1 MNFAGLSLTLLFLSV
16 FFPAFSRAADIHF
29 LIMPAEV
36 IGPISPYIYGLNDQD
51 PDDLNATLRRLGGN
65 RLTGYNWVTNASNAG
80 NDWHQE
86 SDDWLCADHL
96 KDTDCD
102 KPGAAVRHFVDQ
114 NQSLGMASLITLPM
128 AGFVAADKL
137 GDVTEAQTA
146 PSGRWVAEN
155 PRKNAPFTLSPD
167 PKAKT
172 VYDDEFV
179 NFLVANFHPASQGGV
194 QFYDLDNEPALWPT
208 THPRLHPAKPT
219 YQEMVEKTEALA
231 GAVLKVDPSAQILG
245 PVMYGWQEFLT
256 LQDAPDSARFNKT
269 YTTYVDYYLDQM
281 KELEKRHG
289 RRLLHVLD
297 LHWYP
302 EAVGG
307 GKRITLGDISPES
320 VEARLQAPRSLWD
333 PGYVEKSWITQ
344 YSTQGQPIQLIPWL
358 KAKID
363 RHYPGTKLSFSEYD
377 YGAGDHVSGGLAQAD
392 VLGIFGKYEI
402 FLASYWGDLKPY
414 NQAAFKLY
422 RNYDGQKSTFG
433 DTAVSAGSEDIIH
446 SSVYAAVD
454 SKSPD
459 KLWIVV
465 LNKNQKDSIHGR
477 FQIDGARIYESYQA
491 YGFDA
496 KSPDLRLVRQDKL
509 HQNQFDLDLPP
520 LSATLFVC
528 QAASTAAA
536 LNPSAQPES
545 GSK

>member
-1 MNFAGLSLTLLFLSV
+1 MNFARLSLAILFLSV
-16 FFPAFSRAADIHF
+16 FFPAFPRAADIHF

-51 PDDLNATLRRLGGN
+51 PGDLNVTVRRLGGN

-102 KPGAAVRHFVDQ
+102 QPGAAVRHFVDQ

-128 AGFVAADKL
+128 AGFVAADKA

-146 PSGRWVAEN
+146 PSDRWVAVQ
-155 PRKNAPFTLSPD
+155 PRKNFPFTLSPN
-167 PKAKT
+167 PKSQT
-172 VYDDEFV
+172 VYEDEFV
-179 NFLVANFHPASQGGV
+179 NFLVTNFHPASQGGV
-194 QFYDLDNEPALWPT
+194 RFYDLDNEPALWPA

-219 YQEMVEKTEALA
+219 YKEMVEKTEALA
-231 GAVLKVDPSAQILG
+231 SAVLKVDPSALILG

-256 LQDAPDSARFNKT
+256 LQDAPDSADLNKT

-281 KELEKRHG
+281 RELEKRHG
-289 RRLLHVLD
+289 QRLLHVLD

-302 EAVGG
+302 EAVGD

-320 VEARLQAPRSLWD
+320 VDARLQAPRSLWD

-363 RHYPGTKLSFSEYD
+363 RRYPGTKLSFSEYD

-422 RNYDGQKSTFG
+422 RNYDGQKSAFG
-433 DTAVSAGSEDIIH
+433 DTAVSAGSEDVIH

-477 FQIDGARIYESYQA
+477 FQIEGTRLYESYQA
-491 YGFDA
+491 YGFDG
-496 KSPDLRLVRQDKL
+496 KSPDLKPIRRDKL
-509 HQNQFDLDLPP
+509 HQNQFDLDLPA
-520 LSATLFVC
+520 LSATVFVC
-528 QAASTAAA
+528 QAAGTTPAFS
-536 LNPSAQPES
+536 P
-545 GSK
+545 

>member
-1 MNFAGLSLTLLFLSV
+1 MSGFRLFFISLFLSAALS
-16 FFPAFSRAADIHF
+16 PAWAADLHF

-36 IGPISPYIYGLNDQD
+36 IGSISPYIYGLNDQD
-51 PDDLNATLRRLGGN
+51 PGDLNVTVRRLGGN

-86 SDDWLCADHL
+86 SDDWLCAYHL
-96 KDTDCD
+96 KDADCD
-102 KPGAAVRHFVDQ
+102 QPGAAARHFVDQ
-114 NQSLGMASLITLPM
+114 NESLGLASLLTLPM
-128 AGFVAADKL
+128 AGFVAADKN

-146 PSGRWVAEN
+146 PSNRWVAAK
-155 PRKNAPFTLSPD
+155 PRKNSAFTLSPN

-179 NFLVANFHPASQGGV
+179 NFLVVNFHPASQGGV
-194 QFYDLDNEPALWPT
+194 QFYDLDNEPALWPA
-208 THPRLHPAKPT
+208 THPRLHPAKTT
-219 YQEMVEKTEALA
+219 YKEMVEKTEALA
-231 GAVLKVDPSAQILG
+231 SAVLKVDPSAQILG

-256 LQDAPDSARFNKT
+256 LQDAPDSVELNKT

-281 KELEKRHG
+281 RELEKRHG
-289 RRLLHVLD
+289 QRLLHVLD

-307 GKRITLGDISPES
+307 GNPSTGLGAKRITLGDVSPES

-377 YGAGDHVSGGLAQAD
+377 YGAGGHVSGGLAQAD
-392 VLGIFGKYEI
+392 VLGIFGKYGI

-422 RNYDGQKSTFG
+422 RNYDGQKSAFG
-433 DTAVSAGSEDIIH
+433 DTAISAGSEDVIH

-454 SKSPD
+454 SKSPG

-465 LNKNQKDSIHGR
+465 LNKNQKDSIHAR
-477 FQIDGARIYESYQA
+477 FQIDGTRVYGSYQA

-496 KSPDLRLVRQDKL
+496 KSPDLKSIRRDKI
-509 HQNQFDLDLPP
+509 HQNQFDLDLPA
-520 LSATLFVC
+520 LSATIFVC
-528 QAASTAAA
+528 
-536 LNPSAQPES
+536 EE
-545 GSK
+545 